1 MIIELNTMT
10 FCAIQGNER
19 SNYLL
24 WLDKGKTAC
33 YIKSQSNIV
42 KAENETSR
50 PPAGL
55 REPGKV

>member
-1 MIIELNTMT
+1 M
-10 FCAIQGNER
+10 
-19 SNYLL
+19 
-24 WLDKGKTAC
+24 WLDKGKAGC
-33 YIKSQSNIV
+33 YIRTQLNNV